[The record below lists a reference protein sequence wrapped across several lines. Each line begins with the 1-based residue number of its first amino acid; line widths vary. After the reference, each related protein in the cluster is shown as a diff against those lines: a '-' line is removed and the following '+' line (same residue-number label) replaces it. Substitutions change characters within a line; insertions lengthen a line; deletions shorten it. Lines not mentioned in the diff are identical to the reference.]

1 MTYLFKPFSA
11 AWMEPS
17 PKFYF
22 SALQSLQTKYDTFD
36 KDDPLRAKWLK
47 CRKQEHRVR
56 MKDAEEMANFLAE
69 DTERKR
75 EEKDRVRGKRIEE
88 RVFFFSI
95 SLFII

>member
-1 MTYLFKPFSA
+1 MTYLFKSFSA
-11 AWMEPS
+11 AWMAPS
-17 PKFYF
+17 PKIHV

-36 KDDPLRAKWLK
+36 KGDPLRAKWLR

-69 DTERKR
+69 DMERKR

-88 RVFFFSI
+88 RVFFFRFPYS
-95 SLFII
+95 

>member
-17 PKFYF
+17 PKVHA
-22 SALQSLQTKYDTFD
+22 SALQPLQTKYGTFD
-36 KDDPLRAKWLK
+36 NGDPLRAKWLK

-69 DTERKR
+69 GTERKR
-75 EEKDRVRGKRIEE
+75 EEKGRRADG
-88 RVFFFSI
+88 
-95 SLFII
+95 